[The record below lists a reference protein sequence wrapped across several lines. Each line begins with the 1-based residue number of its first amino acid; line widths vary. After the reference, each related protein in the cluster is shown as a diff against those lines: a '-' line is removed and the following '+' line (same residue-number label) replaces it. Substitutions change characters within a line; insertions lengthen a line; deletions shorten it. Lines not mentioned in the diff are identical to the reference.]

1 MIYPPGKDS
10 FLLQKYI
17 KLYVKQNSKVL
28 DMGTGSGIQGKEA
41 LKYTKDVLS
50 SDINKECLKNLE
62 GIKTIHSDLFKKIKG
77 KFDLIMFNPPYLPED
92 IREDVEGKVA
102 LCGGKEG
109 YEIIF
114 RFLEQAKSHLKKD
127 GKILLVFSS
136 LSKKGL
142 IEEKMKD
149 LKYSFEILESEKFFF
164 ETIYVYLIGKSNN

>member
-28 DMGTGSGIQGKEA
+28 DLGTGSGIQGKEA
-41 LKYTKDVLS
+41 LKYTKDVIS
-50 SDINKECLKNLE
+50 SDINKECLKALKLE
-62 GIKTIHSDLFKKIKG
+62 ELKTIHSDLFSKIKG

-92 IREDVEGKVA
+92 VREDKEGKVA

-136 LSKKGL
+136 LSKKDL
-142 IEEKMKD
+142 IENKMKE

-164 ETIYVYLIGKSNN
+164 ETIYLYLIQK